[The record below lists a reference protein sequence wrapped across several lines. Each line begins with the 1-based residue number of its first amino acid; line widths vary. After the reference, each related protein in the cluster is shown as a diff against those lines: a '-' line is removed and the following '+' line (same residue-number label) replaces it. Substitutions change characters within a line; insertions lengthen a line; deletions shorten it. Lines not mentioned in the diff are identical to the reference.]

1 MRPST
6 LRLSLAMCLAACAG
20 TACNPPAAPQPDK
33 PPAPQTTAMAQA
45 IHAPLDKAKA
55 VEGQVQEAKAAQDKQ
70 IEADTQ

>member
-6 LRLSLAMCLAACAG
+6 LRLFLMMGLAACA
-20 TACNPPAAPQPDK
+20 TACSPPSAPQPDK
-33 PPAPQTTAMAQA
+33 PPAPQTTAAVQA

-55 VEGQVQEAKAAQDKQ
+55 VEGQVQASKEAQDKQ